1 MLVRQSI
8 SEWNGPVASAAPGA
22 APRQGA
28 AGQRPRVLIIED
40 ERPNRRL
47 LVEILK
53 DDYDLYLAPD
63 GLRGLR
69 RAMAEPAP
77 DLILLDIRMP
87 YMDGYHV
94 LEHLRSDETTSDIP
108 VIVLTAFG
116 STEDE
121 LRGLKLGAVDF
132 IAKPFSPDILLAR
145 LANHL
150 DIARQRRQLAWSA
163 AVDPLTG
170 LANRRHFD
178 DALERAWRR
187 CLRSREPLSVAIVD
201 VDHFK
206 LYNDHY
212 GHAAGDDALRA
223 VAACLDGA
231 MRRPY
236 DLAARYGGEEFVLVM
251 PSTDATAAACI
262 AEAARARVEA
272 AGLAHARSACG
283 VVTLS
288 VGGATIVPESE
299 GGMRSVVEAAD
310 QALYQAKRT
319 GRNRISW
326 AAA

>member
-1 MLVRQSI
+1 MRSTPQ
-8 SEWNGPVASAAPGA
+8 EGA
-22 APRQGA
+22 GVV
-28 AGQRPRVLIIED
+28 RPRILIIED

-53 DDYDLYLAPD
+53 DDYDLALATD

-69 RAMAEPAP
+69 RALREPAP

-87 YMDGYHV
+87 CMDGYHV
-94 LEHLRSDETTSDIP
+94 LEHLRVDESTSDIP

-132 IAKPFSPDILLAR
+132 ISKPFSPDILLAR

-178 DALERAWRR
+178 DALARAWRR
-187 CLRSREPLSVAIVD
+187 CLRSREPLSVALVD

-206 LYNDHY
+206 LYNDNY
-212 GHAAGDDALRA
+212 GHAAGDDALRMIA
-223 VAACLDGA
+223 SCLQA
-231 MRRPY
+231 SVRRPY
-236 DLAARYGGEEFVLVM
+236 DLAARYGGEEFVLVL
-251 PSTDATAAACI
+251 PATDAVAAAAI
-262 AEAARARVEA
+262 ADGARARVEA
-272 AGLAHARSACG
+272 AALAHQGAAAG

-288 VGGATIVPESE
+288 VGGATIVPESD
-299 GGMRSVVEAAD
+299 GGMRAAIEAAD
-310 QALYQAKRT
+310 QALYQAKRR
-319 GRNRISW
+319 GRNGVIWSGT
-326 AAA
+326 

>member
-1 MLVRQSI
+1 MLVRQSLP
-8 SEWNGPVASAAPGA
+8 EWNGPVASATPGS
-22 APRQGA
+22 APRQGT
-28 AGQRPRVLIIED
+28 AGQRPRILIIED

-94 LEHLRSDETTSDIP
+94 LEHLRTEEATSDIP

-163 AVDPLTG
+163 AIDPLTG

-187 CLRSREPLSVAIVD
+187 CLRAREPLSVAVVD

-223 VAACLDGA
+223 IAACLDGA

-236 DLAARYGGEEFVLVM
+236 VLAARYG
-251 PSTDATAAACI
+251 
-262 AEAARARVEA
+262 
-272 AGLAHARSACG
+272 
-283 VVTLS
+283 
-288 VGGATIVPESE
+288 
-299 GGMRSVVEAAD
+299 
-310 QALYQAKRT
+310 
-319 GRNRISW
+319 ISW
-326 AAA
+326 AASTTQRMPPSLSGMIVAPPTDSVTTPRSDRAWARAAASTRARAASAMRAAAAASVEGMTSTNSSPPYRAARS